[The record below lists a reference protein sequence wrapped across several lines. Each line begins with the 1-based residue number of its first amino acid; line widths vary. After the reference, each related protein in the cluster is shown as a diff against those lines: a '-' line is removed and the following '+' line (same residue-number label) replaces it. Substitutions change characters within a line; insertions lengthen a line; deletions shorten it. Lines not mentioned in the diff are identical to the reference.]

1 MKPKVSIIVPIYNTE
16 KYLKRCMDSVLNQT
30 LKEIEVILVDDQ
42 SPDGAPELCDW
53 YATQDNRVKVIHKKN
68 GGLGFARNSGM
79 EIATGEYVAYLD
91 SDDYV
96 ERNMYECLYHYA
108 KQHSADTVIAGF
120 YMNEDDKRVSPYA
133 GRFFDTPDSVRNV
146 LFNLIGA
153 NRTAFRDNLLGM
165 AVWAGIYS
173 LDLIKKHNVQFCSE
187 RQFIC
192 EDAIFH
198 IDYYQYAKAV
208 YIAEECLYHY
218 CDNGASLS
226 KTFRKDRYDKDVILY
241 YEEVRRLKEYGLLAE
256 GKDYIDRMMLGFT
269 RVYLHEL
276 SDNLSFKDAVPLMDR
291 VLNHELLVA
300 LLKEYD
306 YSHNP
311 IKQRIFNTLM
321 KLKLKLPI
329 YMIFKLVK

>member
-1 MKPKVSIIVPIYNTE
+1 MRAKVSIIIPIYNTE
-16 KYLKRCMDSVLNQT
+16 KYLKRCMDSVLKQT
-30 LKEIEVILVDDQ
+30 LKDIEIILVDDQ
-42 SPDGAPELCDW
+42 SPDNAPALCDW
-53 YATQDNRVKVIHKKN
+53 YATQDDRVKVIHKKN

-79 EIATGEYVAYLD
+79 DIATGEYVAYLD

-96 ERNMYECLYHYA
+96 EKNMYECLYTYA
-108 KQHSADTVIAGF
+108 KKYNADTVFAGF
-120 YMNEDDKRVSPYA
+120 YLDESKAYPSPY
-133 GRFFDTPDSVRNV
+133 GGKFYSSTNEVQDV

-153 NRTAFRDNLLGM
+153 DKYSQRDNLLGM
-165 AVWAGIYS
+165 SVWAGIYS
-173 LDLIKKHNVQFCSE
+173 LDLIKENNVQFCSE

-198 IDYYQYAKAV
+198 IDYYQYVKAV

-276 SDNLSFKDAVPLMDR
+276 SDNLSFKDAVPLMDH
-291 VLNHELLVA
+291 VLNHELLLA

-311 IKQRIFNTLM
+311 IKQRVFNTFM
-321 KLKLKLPI
+321 KLKLEFPI